1 MSDERLGDDPPGNPH
16 ADGQHADALGLST
29 ESYQQ
34 LKQIARQRLASYRS
48 GMTLGCT
55 DLVHEA
61 YLKLSNSQNKLEDGI
76 DGDHALAVASMAMRQ
91 ILVDHAR
98 RKRAEKRGGG
108 AVHVTL
114 QETQIGKEEQIIDL
128 IDLDDAIKRL
138 ARRDPLLEKLVVLR
152 FFAGLSMNQ
161 SAKVLGRSLRT
172 TERDWT
178 RARLHLYQELQ
189 LGGG

>member
-1 MSDERLGDDPPGNPH
+1 MSDERPGDDPPGNPH
-16 ADGQHADALGLST
+16 ADVQHADALGLST

-34 LKQIARQRLASYRS
+34 LKQIARQRLASYRN
-48 GMTLGCT
+48 GMTLSCT

-114 QETQIGKEEQIIDL
+114 HEAQVGKEEQIIDL

-161 SAKVLGRSLRT
+161 SANVLGRSLRT